1 MISVKGD
8 LHVHTNVSDSNY
20 SIEETIKMAK
30 ENGIT
35 HLGVVDH
42 DTTYGLKKA
51 MELGREY
58 GVNIIPGIE
67 ISAFDFEENKKIHI
81 LGFNFKLE
89 APNVKKIC
97 NEIIKRR
104 HQNSLWQIKQLY
116 EHGYDITP
124 MEVGIKAKDSI
135 CIYKQHIMHVL
146 IEKGYTDKIYSD
158 LYNELFKGQGICSR
172 DIRYI
177 DAFDAVKAIKEDQGI
192 AILAHPGQQDSYYL
206 IDRLVDIGLDGIE
219 IYHKDHTEEDH
230 NKIFQYREKYDLILT
245 GGSDYHG
252 IYGSE
257 NEIGDITMPSEYI
270 GYFHQR

>member
-1 MISVKGD
+1 MKGD

-158 LYNELFKGQGICSR
+158 LYTELFKGQGICSR

-192 AILAHPGQQDSYYL
+192 VILAHPGQQDSYYL